1 MRGIRWENLNT
12 FWWPAVIIAMVAG
25 VLVTLVVPALGI
37 PVLLAVFGGL
47 LYLVVRPVDQPVGVA
62 TPSRAIRP
70 IIPQSVRHAVWR
82 RDQGRCVECG
92 SNERLE
98 YDHIIP
104 LSRGG
109 SNTERNLRLLCEGC
123 NRRKGA
129 TI

>member
-1 MRGIRWENLNT
+1 MRGIRWENVTT
-12 FWWPAVIIAMVAG
+12 FWWPAAIIAITAG
-25 VLVTLVVPALGI
+25 VLVTLLAPVLGI
-37 PVLLAVFGGL
+37 PVLLAVFGGI

-62 TPSRAIRP
+62 TPSRVVRP
-70 IIPQSVRHAVWR
+70 TIPQSVRHAVWR

-104 LSRGG
+104 LSRSG